1 MTSSLRVRYAAI
13 LALGLSGFVAHQL
26 TAQET
31 AEPPTNAERVGDLIV
46 PRINAPAEPPMTEEE
61 AAALGGQGEPGFND
75 LTMPD
80 MSAPRSSR
88 EYRTCP
94 DREDPPAWAE
104 NLGVKEAGRS
114 LLLSEIYKAR
124 SYEQI
129 VATGDCS
136 CAVKAPS
143 WDAAEA
149 EYQENY
155 AALDL
160 AAVDEA
166 WAEFQMLS
174 DSFHQDARRIC
185 RAQNNW

>member
-1 MTSSLRVRYAAI
+1 MMSSLRFEYAAI
-13 LALGLSGFVAHQL
+13 LALSLWGFTAYSGM
-26 TAQET
+26 AQET
-31 AEPPTNAERVGDLIV
+31 PELPANAEQAGDLIV

-61 AAALGGQGEPGFND
+61 AAASGAQGSPGFND

-94 DREDPPAWAE
+94 DREDPPEWAE
-104 NLGVKEAGRS
+104 NLEGQEVVRN

-124 SYEQI
+124 SYGQI

-143 WDAAEA
+143 WGEAEA
-149 EYQENY
+149 EYQANY

-160 AAVDEA
+160 RAVRET
-166 WAEFQMLS
+166 WGEFQRLTG
-174 DSFHQDARRIC
+174 SFHQDARRIC